1 MAEEA
6 PAIIVA
12 VCTVTGTQ
20 GRAIVERFQSLN
32 QRRQQEGLPIVQVR
46 GLTRDAMSIKA
57 KAMLKDDTKSFLT
70 LVDVNY
76 ASPKSLRKALM
87 GATGLYLNCTILM
100 NQAKL
105 YETIIDAAI
114 RVGVKHIVYSG
125 SVEIEQAKPQQD
137 QHHAIAHWDAARHT
151 ESYLAI
157 RQDEESRTRPFV
169 YHTLRYAH
177 VNETLQSPD
186 HQHYHQ
192 DPVEEGWIAYP
203 WHPSVRIHTASAK
216 DGARVACKLF
226 CHPKSLRNG
235 AAMNIVTDYRN
246 PHEIAQ
252 FITLATGKPVQAYK
266 GPAKLLLLTAGSLI
280 GSYENQFMVTMG
292 EYVEHHWTQDSVKP
306 LKNTMEKYLADEIK
320 EEPLESV
327 EAFVNRTFAGADT
340 VLPENGTCD
349 AGDCQIDYK

>member
-20 GRAIVERFQSLN
+20 GCAIVDRFKSLN
-32 QRRQQEGLPIVQVR
+32 KRRQQEGLPIVQVR
-46 GLTRDAMSIKA
+46 GLTRDGTSIKA
-57 KAMLKDDTKSFLT
+57 KALLDDDSHSFLT
-70 LVDVNY
+70 LVNVNY
-76 ASPKSLRKALM
+76 ASPKSLRKALT

-100 NQAKL
+100 NHAKL
-105 YETIIDAAI
+105 YEPMIDAAI

-125 SVEIEQAKPQQD
+125 SVEVEQKKPQHD

-157 RQDEESRTRPFV
+157 RQDEESRTRPFK

-177 VNETLQSPD
+177 INETLQSPD

-192 DPVEEGWIAYP
+192 DPVEEGWIAYS
-203 WHPSVRIHTASAK
+203 WQPSVRIHTASAK

-226 CHPKSLRNG
+226 CDPKSLRNG

-252 FITLATGKPVQAYK
+252 FLTLATGKPIQAYK
-266 GPAKLLLLTAGSLI
+266 GPAKLLLTTGSLI

-292 EYVEHHWTQDSVKP
+292 EYVEQHWTKDSVKS
-306 LKNTMEKYLADEIK
+306 LKNTIEKYLADEIK
-320 EEPLESV
+320 EEPLETV
-327 EAFVNRTFAGADT
+327 EAFVNRIYAGTDT
-340 VLPENGTCD
+340 AAND
-349 AGDCQIDYK
+349 AGGGNVTGGPGDVK